1 MKVGHVHWKS
11 GLKRES
17 EVRHTLMEDEGK
29 YAPSDEEA
37 LFMQASCPAFLYYK
51 KQISRPHQSP
61 SRADAGAAGTAGGAG
76 R

>member
-1 MKVGHVHWKS
+1 
-11 GLKRES
+11 
-17 EVRHTLMEDEGK
+17 MEDEGQ

-37 LFMQASCPAFLYYK
+37 LFMLASCPAFLYYK

-61 SRADAGAAGTAGGAG
+61 SRADADAAGTAGEAG